1 MQRTVLKYGL
11 SGLTGMIICL
21 LTVHPFLSINRAVT
35 SNILI
40 IEGWLP
46 PEALEAAVAHYQ
58 AGAYR
63 QVFVTG
69 QTFPEDVFYRMA
81 HDGALIIPL
90 AGQTVTEVRLEAYS
104 TPAFDHYAEMTILL
118 GNVVLGTVTTSATPS
133 VYTFAPEVPLN
144 AEYLSIH
151 FDNDAVDPSG
161 GDRDLYVRRL
171 WLNGTEVPVR
181 QPGSRFVTSN
191 RTTHVL
197 ASQADAAAHYLIE
210 AGIPAA
216 VVHAVTSPHQPP
228 SRTQLAAEQL
238 AYESNQRG
246 LALTSA
252 TIISQGVHA
261 RRSLLTYRR
270 AFPEA
275 DLGIVALPNP
285 SYNATWWWLSAR
297 GWQAVLGESARYL
310 YTLFTD

>member
-11 SGLTGMIICL
+11 SALTVTIICL
-21 LTVHPFLSINRAVT
+21 LTVHPFLSVNRAIT
-35 SNILI
+35 SEVLI

-46 PEALEAAVAHYQ
+46 PEALEVAVAHYQ

-69 QTFPEDVFYRMA
+69 QTFPEDAFYRIA
-81 HDGALIIPL
+81 HNGVLIIPL
-90 AGQTVTEVRLEAYS
+90 VGQTVTEVRLEAYS
-104 TPAFDHYAEMTILL
+104 TPAFDHYAEMT
-118 GNVVLGTVTTSATPS
+118 VVVDSVRLGTVTTSATPS
-133 VYTFAPEVPLN
+133 VYTFVPEVPLN

-161 GDRDLYVRRL
+161 GDRDLYIRRL

-181 QPGSRFVTSN
+181 QPGSRFVTSH
-191 RTTHVL
+191 RTTHVV

-216 VVHAVTSPHQPP
+216 VIYPVTSPRQLR

-238 AYESNQRG
+238 AYDIKNRG
-246 LALTSA
+246 QVLTSA

-270 AFPEA
+270 ALPET
-275 DLGIVALPNP
+275 DLGIVALPNLT
-285 SYNATWWWLSAR
+285 YDATWWWFSAR
-297 GWQAVLGESARYL
+297 GWQAVIGESARYL
-310 YTLFTD
+310 YTLFAG